1 MRAAGIG
8 LALALLTAGQVA
20 AQVTAQIT
28 LDAQA
33 LRDLA
38 FRELQAGQIDR
49 TLELTDA
56 LLARDPKDAAALIL
70 RSQALRAQ
78 GKLAEAEA
86 AGRAAFAAADTMA
99 LKYGASLAVAQALS
113 LQGKRT
119 FAQIWLRRATH
130 FATTEPQ
137 RARVAQDYAYVRS
150 QNPLSLS
157 FDASIQPS
165 DNVNNGSIHAI
176 WNFFGI
182 PLQLSGDAQAL
193 SGTVG
198 DFGVSGSYRLQQSTA
213 TYDALTFALSDHEVV
228 LSPGA
233 RAQAPQAENGDY
245 RYVSV
250 EGGYQ
255 HRDLLAPDGTILT
268 SEFSLGRAWY
278 GSARHVATPACTDP
292 TDPLCEA
299 AFGPLSDT
307 ATLDFNLSHPYAPG
321 ATNFLHLTLQ
331 RNWRLDDPLSSAN
344 VASVSGGFSQKLT
357 NGDGIRAEFG
367 FSQQNSQDP
376 MVDHSTLSATF
387 SYDIGRP
394 LMGVIWSGTL
404 GATFETYP
412 YSPFSATLS
421 RQDTGLSLGLSAEV
435 GTVSVYGFSPVIT
448 LAYALTN
455 SNVDLYDTKSL
466 GIGISVRSRF

>member
-1 MRAAGIG
+1 MKAHIIGAA
-8 LALALLTAGQVA
+8 LALALLVGTAPASADIVMDP
-20 AQVTAQIT
+20 V
-28 LDAQA
+28 A
-33 LRDLA
+33 LRNLA
-38 FRELQAGQIDR
+38 FQELQAGHVDR

-56 LLARDPKDAAALIL
+56 LLARDPKDAGALIL
-70 RSQALRAQ
+70 RSQALRVA
-78 GKLAEAEA
+78 GRLAEAEA

-150 QNPLSLS
+150 QNPLTLR
-157 FDASIQPS
+157 FDASLQPS
-165 DNVNNGSIHAI
+165 DNVNNGTLHSI

-182 PLQLSGDAQAL
+182 PLQLSGDARAL
-193 SGTVG
+193 SGLVG

-233 RAQAPQAENGDY
+233 MRQAPSADNGDY

-250 EGGYQ
+250 QGGYQ

-292 TDPLCEA
+292 TDPFCVP

-331 RNWRLDDPLSSAN
+331 RNWRLDNPMSSAN
-344 VASVSGGFSQKLT
+344 LASVSGGFSQKLA

-367 FSQQNSQDP
+367 VSQQNSQDP
-376 MVDHSTLSATF
+376 MVDHSTISATF
-387 SYDIGRP
+387 SYDIGHP
-394 LMGVIWSGTL
+394 VMGMIWSGSL
-404 GATFETYP
+404 GASFENYP
-412 YSPFSATLS
+412 YSPFSATLT
-421 RQDTGLSLGLSAEV
+421 RQDTGLSAGISAEV
-435 GTVSVYGFSPVIT
+435 GTVSIYGFSPVVS
-448 LAYALTN
+448 LAYSFTN
-455 SNVDLYDTKSL
+455 SNVALYDTKSL
-466 GIGISVRSRF
+466 GLGVSIRSRF